1 MNIVQIIDYGLV
13 GDSSLYAKRPNKKR
27 THVTTELQYV
37 IPGTLEVHPYPGGGI
52 NEIRSFLRGS
62 AARGKAY
69 QVLGISYFGN
79 EHTAS
84 PMNEQVFH
92 EAWQD
97 LYDLLGSGIV
107 LDRVVFF
114 MGGYSAKYG
123 YSQVYDD
130 NMETIRRWT
139 RDAGFE
145 VRTDFEKVAEWRL
158 SADNLHWD
166 VEMNRDLADYWCR
179 LLLNARQDPVDI
191 GPPPPAPAPPIF
203 TPPVYVATPRLDAP
217 SPVAATSVSGEGNG
231 IPWWMTQDFPPEPV
245 PVKPVKRVQDSSPV
259 ILNSTGPTTP
269 HSAAPL
275 ASFLA
280 QSAAQSEE
288 PFLRR
293 SPPVTPRSGGAFAP
307 AQPVQEPFLRRSSPP
322 VTPRSGG
329 AFAPAP
335 PVQEPF
341 LRRSSPPPVQSME
354 EPQAATPRSPRA
366 TTPAVTQPAQ
376 APVLHRR
383 ISSPS
388 PKPRRAAWATGQVPM
403 SPREE
408 TQAGSK
414 RIACSNASCD
424 FLVSDFKKMGSFCCK
439 KCHVHYSGGSKM
451 LKHGPLCQQRL
462 AAPWDQRLSQPLAPP
477 EASVSSAESTAG
489 RASTAESI
497 PRFGATDLTDATV
510 TGPASCASEKVTLDR
525 KSFGVKWGLQLAIWR
540 ETGVFTVLQ
549 VRQFS
554 PVEEWNCVVPLPEY
568 RIQKDDELLLVNGVA
583 PGSDYWEVFNEK
595 ENYVELV
602 FRRAKISSSESS
614 A

>member
-13 GDSSLYAKRPNKKR
+13 GDSSLYTKRPNKKR

-288 PFLRR
+288 P
-293 SPPVTPRSGGAFAP
+293 
-307 AQPVQEPFLRRSSPP
+307 
-322 VTPRSGG
+322 
-329 AFAPAP
+329 
-335 PVQEPF
+335 
-341 LRRSSPPPVQSME
+341 
-354 EPQAATPRSPRA
+354 QAATPRSPRA

-462 AAPWDQRLSQPLAPP
+462 AAPWDQRLSQPLAPS

-510 TGPASCASEKVTLDR
+510 TGPASCASEKADKEEIVYDVTLDR

-554 PVEEWNCVVPLPEY
+554 PAEEWNCVVPLPEY